1 MLVNEPAAISG
12 GKPGYWLGLGLG
24 LGLGSVGPN
33 PNPSGGRPRYW
44 LPAGRVDAGESLV
57 EAARRECVEEAG
69 VRVRP
74 CGVLAFMATERYT
87 VDGLEAPG
95 VLG

>member
-1 MLVNEPAAISG
+1 MT
-12 GKPGYWLGLGLG
+12 
-24 LGLGSVGPN
+24 
-33 PNPSGGRPRYW
+33 RH
-44 LPAGRVDAGESLV
+44 
-57 EAARRECVEEAG
+57 ECVEEAG

-74 CGVLAFMATERYT
+74 CGVLAFMATDRLM